1 MLRFIAFRLLQ
12 LIPVAFAIT
21 LLTFFLLRLIPGDP
35 AANALGMYITP
46 ERLAALRA
54 KFGLDQPLIIQYLIF
69 LGNIFRGD
77 FGFSYF
83 FKQPALDLVLE
94 RLGPEVFLLTYAVVL
109 SLMIGIPL
117 GILAGV
123 RREGIADQ
131 FIRAIMV
138 LGISLPAFWI
148 GLVLLLILGI
158 WVPIFPVGGFGEG
171 WLGHLRS
178 LFLPAMT
185 ISLSLVPL
193 IIRALRASVIETL
206 QQDHVDMARSK
217 GLSRR
222 RILSRHVLR
231 PALIPTV
238 TVLGVNLGFL
248 VGGTVVIESV
258 FGIPGVGQLM
268 VSSVYARDYPTIQAV
283 TLVFAALVVLVNLVT
298 DVIVAVLDPRARAA
312 MVD

>member
-1 MLRFIAFRLLQ
+1 MMRFIALRLLQ
-12 LIPVAFAIT
+12 LIPVAFGIT

-46 ERLAALRA
+46 ERLDALRA
-54 KFGLDQPLIIQYLIF
+54 KFGLDKPLIIQYLIF
-69 LGNIFRGD
+69 LGDIFRGD

-94 RLGPEVFLLTYAVVL
+94 RLGPELFLIAYAVGL
-109 SLMIGIPL
+109 SLMVGIPL
-117 GILAGV
+117 GVLAGV
-123 RREGIADQ
+123 RREGIADN
-131 FIRAIMV
+131 FIRGIMV

-158 WVPIFPVGGFGEG
+158 WIPLFPIGGFGEG
-171 WLGHLRS
+171 LVGHLRS
-178 LFLPAMT
+178 LFLPAVT
-185 ISLSLVPL
+185 ISLGLIPL

-217 GLSRR
+217 GLPRR
-222 RILSRHVLR
+222 RVLSRHVLR

-248 VGGTVVIESV
+248 VGGTVVIENV

-268 VSSVYARDYPTIQAV
+268 INSVFARDYPTVQAV

-298 DVIVAVLDPRARAA
+298 DVIVALLDPRARAA
-312 MVD
+312 MVG

>member
-1 MLRFIAFRLLQ
+1 MLRFVASRLLQ
-12 LIPVAFAIT
+12 LIPVGFAIT

-77 FGFSYF
+77 FGYSYF

-94 RLGPEVFLLTYAVVL
+94 RLGPELFLIAYAVVL
-109 SLMIGIPL
+109 SLMIGVPL
-117 GILAGV
+117 GVLAGV
-123 RREGIADQ
+123 RREGIADN
-131 FIRAIMV
+131 FIRGIMV

-148 GLVLLLILGI
+148 GLVLLLIFGI
-158 WVPIFPVGGFGEG
+158 WIPLFPVGGFGEG
-171 WLGHLRS
+171 LLGHLRS
-178 LFLPAMT
+178 LFLPAAT
-185 ISLSLVPL
+185 ISLGLIPL

-217 GLSRR
+217 GLPRR
-222 RILSRHVLR
+222 RVLSRHVLR

-248 VGGTVVIESV
+248 VGGTVIIESV
-258 FGIPGVGQLM
+258 FGIPGVGQLT
-268 VSSVYARDYPTIQAV
+268 VNSVYAR
-283 TLVFAALVVLVNLVT
+283 
-298 DVIVAVLDPRARAA
+298 
-312 MVD
+312 

>member
-1 MLRFIAFRLLQ
+1 MTRFIAFRLLQ

-46 ERLAALRA
+46 ERLSALRA

-69 LGNIFRGD
+69 LGDIFRGD
-77 FGFSYF
+77 FGYSYF

-94 RLGPEVFLLTYAVVL
+94 RLGPELFLISYAVVL
-109 SLMIGIPL
+109 SVMIGVPL
-117 GILAGV
+117 GLLAGV
-123 RREGIADQ
+123 RREGLADNV
-131 FIRAIMV
+131 IRGIMV
-138 LGISLPAFWI
+138 VGIGVPAFWS

-158 WVPIFPVGGFGEG
+158 WFPLFPVGGFGDG
-171 WLGHLRS
+171 WAGHLRS
-178 LFLPAMT
+178 LFLPAIT
-185 ISLSLVPL
+185 ISFGLIPL

-217 GLSRR
+217 GLPRR
-222 RILSRHVLR
+222 RVLTRHVLR

-248 VGGTVVIESV
+248 VGGTVVIEAV

-268 VSSVYARDYPTIQAV
+268 INSIYARDYPTVQAV
-283 TLVFAALVVLVNLVT
+283 TLVFAALVVLLNLVT
-298 DVIVAVLDPRARAA
+298 DVIVAMLDPRARAA
-312 MVD
+312 MVG